1 MNKKTFLQAGGILL
15 IAFLAGVFYNLSSP
29 NKISFIGEEKVVD
42 FSASDSLLNALRI
55 QDSILNAAD
64 SMKNLSDR
72 RGDSL
77 KLAMEK
83 HIQDSL
89 LAANKQ
95 DSLNRVRDSVASA
108 KEKFDDSVKNA
119 QNQVQKTSKPVDI
132 KIDFAKAL
140 FDKKYRFID
149 ARDVPDFNAGHI
161 QGAVNIPFKE
171 FESYKAKLEALPKD
185 QVYVT
190 YCSSACDASIDLAYA
205 MSKMGFQKLYIFH
218 GGWDQWLS
226 AGYPVN

>member
-1 MNKKTFLQAGGILL
+1 MNKTTLLQAGGILL
-15 IAFLAGVFYNLSSP
+15 IALLAGVFYNLSSP
-29 NKISFIGEEKVVD
+29 NKIPFIGEEKIVD
-42 FSASDSLLNALRI
+42 FSESDSLLNALRI

-64 SMKNLSDR
+64 SVKNLSDR

-83 HIQDSL
+83 HMQDSL

-95 DSLNRVRDSVASA
+95 DSLKRIQDSVAAA
-108 KEKFDDSVKNA
+108 KEKLEDSIKNA
-119 QNQVQKTSKPVDI
+119 QNQVQKTAKPVDI
-132 KIDFAKAL
+132 KVDFAKAL
-140 FDKKYRFID
+140 FDKKYKFID
-149 ARDVPDFNAGHI
+149 SRDVADFNAGHI

-171 FESYKAKLEALPKD
+171 FESYKAKLEALPRD

-218 GGWDQWLS
+218 GGWDEWKS
-226 AGYPVN
+226 AGYPTN